1 MTTRKQIKYI
11 DGVKYSLQEG
21 YVFENRIII
30 DRPIDTLFFS
40 AIPNKDGTGSIWT
53 LKPGFA
59 CDGPSGPTIDTPDS
73 MRGAF
78 EHDAKY
84 AAMRMG
90 LIDQKW
96 RSVADNELEETLLE
110 DGMNEERASSWH
122 WGVKNFAKSCADPK
136 NKRKILTAP

>member
-1 MTTRKQIKYI
+1 MSRKQIKYI

-21 YVFENRIII
+21 YTFESRIII
-30 DRPIDTLFFS
+30 DRFIETQFFF
-40 AIPNKDGTGSIWT
+40 IQQKKNGSIWT

-78 EHDAKY
+78 EHDSKY

-96 RSVADNELEETLLE
+96 RDIADEELEQTLLE
-110 DGMNEERASSWH
+110 DGMNEDRAHTWH
-122 WGVKNFAKSCADPK
+122 WGVKHFAESCADPK